1 MVGNVRL
8 WNFHCMTTLKHTMKY
23 LSAFGFLL
31 LCSSLLAPV
40 NADAAPPILI
50 KFSHVVGEQTPKG
63 LAALEFKKL
72 VEERTRGRVKV
83 EVYPNSTLYK
93 DREELEALQLGA
105 VQMLAPSLAKFGQ
118 LGMRDFEV
126 FDLPYIFPNRQ
137 VLKTV
142 TQGDIG
148 KRLLTQLEDR
158 GILGLAYWDNGFK
171 VMSSNA
177 PLRLPEDLK
186 GKRMRIQPSR
196 VLEAQMEALEA
207 TPIPLAFS
215 DVYTALSTGLVDGTE
230 NPPSNLYSQK
240 MHEVQKFVAVT
251 NHGYLGYAVIVNK
264 KFWNSLPADIRI
276 TLEKSIA
283 DATRKNDDEA
293 EKLNAQALLKVRDSK
308 NTKVVNLSPTEIEA
322 WRKALEPVHRRMES
336 RIDKDLINS
345 IRKAAANQAASTAA
359 LQTR

>member
-1 MVGNVRL
+1 
-8 WNFHCMTTLKHTMKY
+8 MKY
-23 LSAFGFLL
+23 LSVLGI
-31 LCSSLLAPV
+31 LLAL
-40 NADAAPPILI
+40 NGFALATAHAAPPILI
-50 KFSHVVGEQTPKG
+50 KFSHVVDENTPKG
-63 LAALEFKKL
+63 IAALEFKRL
-72 VEERTRGRVKV
+72 VEERTRGRVRV
-83 EVYPNSTLYK
+83 EVYPNSSLYK

-142 TQGDIG
+142 TQGEIG
-148 KRLLTQLEDR
+148 RQLLAQLEDR

-171 VMSSNA
+171 VMSANT

-196 VLEAQMEALEA
+196 VLEAQMEALGA

-215 DVYTALSTGLVDGTE
+215 DVHTALETGLVDGTE
-230 NPPSNLYSQK
+230 NPPSNLYSKK
-240 MHEVQKFVAVT
+240 MHEVQKYVAVT
-251 NHGYLGYAVIVNK
+251 NHGYLGYAVIVNL
-264 KFWNSLPADIRI
+264 KFWNSLPADLRA
-276 TLEKSIA
+276 TLERSIA

-293 EKLNAQALLKVRDSK
+293 EKLNAQALTKVKESK
-308 NTKVVNLSPTEIEA
+308 NTKVTTLSSAEIEV

-336 RIDKDLINS
+336 RINKELISS
-345 IRKAAANQAASTAA
+345 IRKAAATQAAAEATA
-359 LQTR
+359 QR

>member
-1 MVGNVRL
+1 
-8 WNFHCMTTLKHTMKY
+8 MKY
-23 LSAFGFLL
+23 LSALGLL
-31 LCSSLLAPV
+31 LGLHSAALAP
-40 NADAAPPILI
+40 ASAAPPILI
-50 KFSHVVGEQTPKG
+50 KFSHVVDENTPKG
-63 LAALEFKKL
+63 IAALEFKKL

-142 TQGDIG
+142 TQGEIG
-148 KRLLTQLEDR
+148 KQLLAQLEDR

-171 VMSSNA
+171 VMSANT

-196 VLEAQMEALEA
+196 VLEAQMEALGA

-215 DVYTALSTGLVDGTE
+215 DVYTALETGLVDGTE
-230 NPPSNLYSQK
+230 NPPSNLYSKK
-240 MHEVQKFVAVT
+240 MHEVQKHVAVT
-251 NHGYLGYAVIVNK
+251 NHGYLGYAVIVNR
-264 KFWNSLPADIRI
+264 KFWGSLPADIRS
-276 TLEKSIA
+276 TLEKCMI

-293 EKLNAQALLKVRDSK
+293 EKLNAQALQKVKASK
-308 NTKVVNLSPTEIEA
+308 NTQVTMLSASELDA

-336 RIDKDLINS
+336 RISKELIAS
-345 IRKAAANQAASTAA
+345 IRKAAAVQAATGVAP
-359 LQTR
+359 